1 VGTSFEPETS
11 GEALKLTKERHVLG
25 WCEELRDVGL
35 QVRCGLVCR
44 FEDPSTVGGQAYS
57 MGSTVIRVR
66 FAFGVSETFEVIN
79 EPDHDVSVDAERVGQ
94 LLLSGA
100 VRSCHT
106 VHYCEVT
113 GLNFEWFESLGKQ
126 GRDVMPDLGKK
137 EHRPTVEWFEALL
150 GRP

>member
-1 VGTSFEPETS
+1 VGTSFEPKTS
-11 GEALKLTKERHVLG
+11 REALKPIDKFGQIGCRK
-25 WCEELRDVGL
+25 ELRDVGL
-35 QVRCGLVCR
+35 QRRCGLVCR
-44 FEDPSTVGGQAYS
+44 FEDPSTACGQAHS
-57 MGSTVIRVR
+57 VGSTVIGVR
-66 FAFGVSETFEVIN
+66 FALGVFKTFEVIN

-100 VRSCHT
+100 VRICHT
-106 VHYCEVT
+106 VHHGEVT
-113 GLNFEWFESLGKQ
+113 GLNLEWFESLGKQ